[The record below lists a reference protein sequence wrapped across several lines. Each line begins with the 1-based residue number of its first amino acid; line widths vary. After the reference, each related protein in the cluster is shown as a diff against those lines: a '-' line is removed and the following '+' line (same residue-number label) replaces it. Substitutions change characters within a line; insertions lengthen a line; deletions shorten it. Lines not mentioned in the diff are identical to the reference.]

1 MAIKKSLLLTVCCA
15 LGSPALAQ
23 QMYKSVGPDGKIT
36 FTDRPAVD
44 SSVKL
49 SVMKSNT
56 LRALPPPVRKPEL
69 AARRRDPSPA
79 VEDAVEITPEIEEAM
94 ISVMGLADFGRR
106 FESFCDDTPADAKA
120 FTSAHYEWKKRNA
133 AAIDQ
138 QKRLL
143 TEVVSPVKRAYLVE
157 RQQALLSDEIG
168 KAAARTPAVRKEWCE
183 GVIAELN
190 SGRSDI
196 DKPAMMAVPIV
207 RYRAK

>member
-1 MAIKKSLLLTVCCA
+1 MKKSLLLTMCCA
-15 LGSPALAQ
+15 LAFPALAQ

-44 SSVKL
+44 TSVKL
-49 SVMKSNT
+49 SVMRSNT
-56 LRALPPPVRKPEL
+56 LRALPAPVRKPEPAPRRAEIL
-69 AARRRDPSPA
+69 PAAEGP
-79 VEDAVEITPEIEEAM
+79 VEITPEIEEAM

-120 FTSAHYEWKKRNA
+120 FTSANYEWKKRNA
-133 AAIDQ
+133 DALEQ

-143 TEVVSPVKRAYLVE
+143 TEVVSPFKRANLVE

-168 KAAARTPAVRKEWCE
+168 KAAARTPAARKEWCDS
-183 GVIAELN
+183 VVAELN

-196 DKPAMMAVPIV
+196 DKPAMMAIPIV